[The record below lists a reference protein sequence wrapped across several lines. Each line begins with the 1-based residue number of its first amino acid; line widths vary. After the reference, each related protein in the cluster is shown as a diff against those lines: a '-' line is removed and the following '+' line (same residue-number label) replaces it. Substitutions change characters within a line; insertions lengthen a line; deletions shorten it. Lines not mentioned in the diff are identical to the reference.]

1 VRENS
6 SASPRAPG
14 GAYYY
19 ARAGDTGFPFR
30 DLDLFPRR
38 PPSVARD
45 SLARHSAGTR
55 VTCSI
60 IACPRSSTLHR
71 SLACGEP

>member
-1 VRENS
+1 MRENS

-19 ARAGDTGFPFR
+19 ARAGDTGFLTASSTSS
-30 DLDLFPRR
+30 LDDH
-38 PPSVARD
+38 PPWPVTCPP
-45 SLARHSAGTR
+45 RHSAGTR
-55 VTCSI
+55 VTRAI

-71 SLACGEP
+71 SPACGEP